1 MSACSGSQHVI
12 RANPPFPS
20 LGPPCGSLPAG
31 SSASIG
37 HRPNTGTSV
46 GTPRDSTPRNHPWN
60 RPLGVA
66 TSELP
71 PRSCHLGVATSE
83 LPSWSCP
90 LAPPWTAPAGDVR
103 YPFFGRIPTH
113 EKVCPCRGPPFR
125 SRAPSVRR
133 RTNPCGSTEP
143 GKSATKYRIFRY
155 APHIGKLPLA
165 AALSPT
171 L

>member
-1 MSACSGSQHVI
+1 MSACPSSQHVI
-12 RANPPFPS
+12 RANLPFPS
-20 LGPPCGSLPAG
+20 LGPPRGSLPAG
-31 SSASIG
+31 SSASIR

-46 GTPRDSTPRNHPWN
+46 GTPPPERPSDS
-60 RPLGVA
+60 PLGTTHGIA
-66 TSELP
+66 LLELP
-71 PRSCHLGVATSE
+71 PRSCPLGLPLGPPRRATCGIRFSVGYRHTKRY
-83 LPSWSCP
+83 
-90 LAPPWTAPAGDVR
+90 APVG
-103 YPFFGRIPTH
+103 
-113 EKVCPCRGPPFR
+113 CRGPPFR
-125 SRAPSVRR
+125 SRAPHRRR

>member
-12 RANPPFPS
+12 RTNPPFPS
-20 LGPPCGSLPAG
+20 LGPPRGSLPAG

-46 GTPRDSTPRNHPWN
+46 GTPPPERPSDS
-60 RPLGVA
+60 PLGTTHGIA
-66 TSELP
+66 LLELP
-71 PRSCHLGVATSE
+71 PR
-83 LPSWSCP
+83 P
-90 LAPPWTAPAGDVR
+90 PPWTAPAGDVR
-103 YPFFGRIPTH
+103 YPFFGWIPTH

-125 SRAPSVRR
+125 SRAPHRRR